1 MIKDFENF
9 INEEHQHSSID
20 MFPKINQ
27 KGFESM
33 LKNIIL
39 GKDDNLY
46 IPTLFIDNGNG
57 NLSKLEEHKKDILFI
72 DMDNVDNDSELKQIE
87 NEIEKRK
94 EKIIVFVGNLGF
106 GDSRL
111 FNSFSKLIMKT
122 IKNKKVYIFIE
133 SEFKDVHKLEKSMIY
148 NFAILNIEKE

>member
-1 MIKDFENF
+1 MIKKFENF
-9 INEEHQHSSID
+9 INEEHQYSSID

-39 GKDDNLY
+39 GKDDNFY
-46 IPTLFIDNGNG
+46 IPTFFIDNGNG
-57 NLSKLEEHKKDILFI
+57 NLSKLKEHKKDILFI
-72 DMDNVDNDSELKQIE
+72 NMDNVANDSEFKQIE
-87 NEIEKRK
+87 NEVEKEK

-133 SEFKDVHKLEKSMIY
+133 SEFEDVHKLEKSMIY